1 MIAIDIDPV
10 KIEYA
15 RHNAEVYGVADR
27 IHFILGDYLKVAP
40 TLKADGVFLSPPWGG
55 PQYLDAEVFDIES
68 MMSINTYPLKNKLPS
83 FNGIRD
89 PLSIQIEPGRVAQSV
104 MCLATDASLTA
115 DPGSQVRSRPGP
127 ILWWRLIMK

>member
-68 MMSINTYPLKNKLPS
+68 MMSINTYPLKNRLPHL
-83 FNGIRD
+83 NDIRD
-89 PLSIQIEPGRVAQSV
+89 TMSIQIHFS
-104 MCLATDASLTA
+104 
-115 DPGSQVRSRPGP
+115 RSNAKKKC
-127 ILWWRLIMK
+127 I